1 MELYERI
8 KKCADLMQISDT
20 AMAHALGLKQS
31 TWAGYLKTERQHKL
45 WPLLPAILKA
55 FPRISRQWLYF
66 EEGPVF
72 IGLGTPADQPVPPI
86 CLIEAAEQMA
96 RDCGGSWG
104 TLLGHIAGM
113 ARQELAS
120 ADVNENCVNELIEL
134 QRENRQLHQELHR
147 AKDRIIALLERQT
160 AAPEGTAPEGTVSA
174 ASMPGIV
181 HGIRRETDL

>member
-31 TWAGYLKTERQHKL
+31 TWAGYLKAERQHKL

-72 IGLGTPADQPVPPI
+72 IGLGTPADQPVPPL

-147 AKDRIIALLERQT
+147 AKDRIIALLEQRT
-160 AAPEGTAPEGTVSA
+160 TAPEGAAPEETVPA
-174 ASMPGIV
+174 ASMPGTV
-181 HGIRRETDL
+181 PGIRRETDL